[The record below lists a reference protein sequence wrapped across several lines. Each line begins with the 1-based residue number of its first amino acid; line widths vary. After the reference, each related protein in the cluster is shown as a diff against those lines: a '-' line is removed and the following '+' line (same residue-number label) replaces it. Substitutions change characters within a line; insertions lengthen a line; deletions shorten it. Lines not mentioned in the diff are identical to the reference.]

1 MRKFAV
7 FTDSTCNLT
16 REEMQWVGIQEII
29 PFHIYIND
37 KEYLASGDWES
48 ISAKEYYETI
58 KNGATMRSSNA
69 TVAQYEKAFRV
80 VLEQGMD
87 VLSISCTAV
96 LSRSF
101 HESVA
106 AAKRLQE
113 EFPEAK
119 IICIDSHGCQYSMSL
134 LIEEACRQRDEGRN
148 IEEVS
153 EWVEKEK
160 QCFNEVGTVERLSY
174 LRKAGRISASAAFF
188 GGAFSIK
195 PIIVYDEVGNN
206 VAIEKVRGRKASM
219 ERSAEL
225 CAEYIRPEKFSKVG
239 IAHADC
245 LEEAKQLGEMIRR
258 KCKEKGHT
266 AELSFHYGYV
276 ESGVG
281 SSVGP
286 GTLIVGFYGKPELRS
301 LHNKKG

>member
-174 LRKAGRISASAAFF
+174 LRKAGRIRFVSSSSSVRMGWASEITISASKNSEPFT
-188 GGAFSIK
+188 ST
-195 PIIVYDEVGNN
+195 P
-206 VAIEKVRGRKASM
+206 VAWVSSQTIFVALLRVST
-219 ERSAEL
+219 
-225 CAEYIRPEKFSKVG
+225 RP
-239 IAHADC
+239 
-245 LEEAKQLGEMIRR
+245 
-258 KCKEKGHT
+258 
-266 AELSFHYGYV
+266 
-276 ESGVG
+276 
-281 SSVGP
+281 P
-286 GTLIVGFYGKPELRS
+286 
-301 LHNKKG
+301 